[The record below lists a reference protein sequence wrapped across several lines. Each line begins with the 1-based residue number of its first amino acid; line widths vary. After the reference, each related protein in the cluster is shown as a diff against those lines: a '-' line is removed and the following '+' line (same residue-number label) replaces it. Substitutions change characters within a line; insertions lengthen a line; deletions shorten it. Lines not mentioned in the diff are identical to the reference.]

1 MACASASEIVRRRGP
16 DKSMASIHPSFFLA
30 FHRLAFNDLTV
41 VGDQPFVFYEDD
53 AVYHMVANGEIYNH
67 RELVKEHDLT
77 PRSSNDCEV
86 IYHLYRLLQH
96 DVDALLDSLDG
107 EFAFVIIR
115 TAPGEPV
122 EVVAARDP
130 YGVRPLFYRV
140 SGDRIYFSSL
150 TMEGGCAPFPPG
162 ASLMARGGG
171 GYEITRKKA
180 IVPRICDSDD
190 EATYRA
196 VTGALV
202 RAVRKRVSGER
213 PLACLLS
220 GGLDSSLVCGILVN
234 VLGVRDLHTFTIGM
248 EGGTDIAYAEDVA
261 RHLGTTHRTILFT
274 AEEGIAAIDE
284 VIRATGTWDIT
295 TIRASVG
302 QFLLARHISEKTAFR
317 AILNG
322 DGADEACMGYAYWNN
337 APTPAD
343 AHEESVRLLE
353 EIYLYDGLRVD
364 RTLGWF
370 GLEARLPFLDRE
382 FVAVYTGTPAV
393 ARMPKPEMMEKHLL
407 RKSFAVMFPGILP
420 EKVLWR
426 RKEAFSDGVSS
437 PKDSWF
443 RIIQARMDTMV
454 GDDEYRDAPRLFPED
469 PPTKEA
475 YYYQKKFLEFFGREN
490 IGVIPR
496 YWMPRWSG
504 DLREP
509 SARVLPCYEK
519 DYHNQSP

>member
-1 MACASASEIVRRRGP
+1 MTPSEYTACASMSKSVQRRGP
-16 DKSMASIHPSFFLA
+16 DKSLACVHPFFFLA
-30 FHRLAFNDLTV
+30 FHRLAFNDLSV
-41 VGDQPFVFYEDD
+41 MGDQPFVFYEDD

-67 RELVKEHDLT
+67 VALVKEYGLM

-86 IYHLYRLLQH
+86 IYHLYRHLEG
-96 DVDALLDSLDG
+96 DVDALLDALDG
-107 EFAFVIIR
+107 EFVFIIIR
-115 TAPGEPV
+115 TASGRPV

-140 SGDRIYFSSL
+140 SSDRIYFSSL
-150 TMEGGCAPFPPG
+150 TMEDGCTPFPPG
-162 ASLMARGGG
+162 ASLVAREGK
-171 GYEITRKKA
+171 YNITKKTTGLW
-180 IVPRICDSDD
+180 CEKDM
-190 EATYRA
+190 TYQA
-196 VTGALV
+196 VSGALV
-202 RAVRKRVSGER
+202 DAVRKRVSGER

-234 VLGVRDLHTFTIGM
+234 VLGVKDLHTFTIGM
-248 EGGTDIAYAEDVA
+248 EGGTDIAYAKDVA
-261 RHLGTTHRTILFT
+261 RHLGTTHHTILFT
-274 AEEGIAAIDE
+274 VEEGIAAIDD

-302 QFLLARHISEKTAFR
+302 QFLLARHISENTPFR

-337 APTPAD
+337 APTPLD
-343 AHEESVRLLE
+343 AHEESMRRLE

-382 FVAVYTGTPAV
+382 FVGVYTSIPATARIPTPT
-393 ARMPKPEMMEKHLL
+393 RMEKHLL
-407 RKSFAVMFPGILP
+407 RKSFAVMYPGILP
-420 EKVLWR
+420 ENVLWR
-426 RKEAFSDGVSS
+426 RKEAFSDGVS
-437 PKDSWF
+437 PPNDSWF
-443 RIIQARMDTMV
+443 RIIQARMDAIIS
-454 GDDEYRDAPRLFPED
+454 DEEYRDAPHLFPED
-469 PPTKEA
+469 APTKEA

-490 IGVIPR
+490 TGVIPR

-509 SARVLPCYEK
+509 SARVLPCYNNAII
-519 DYHNQSP
+519 DG